1 MAIDHLKELELA
13 QAKVVELKNRIV
25 EELASL
31 PAKYGYESITDFFKA
46 VKEASESVKPTKRK
60 ATSAKK
66 TAPKAAKKAAAKS
79 RGRGARISDEVRA
92 EVKKLT
98 EAGVPGAQ
106 IAKQLGISL
115 PSVQNIKKGFGL
127 VKARGARK
135 AAAPAVAPSVAPAP
149 VADAAPET
157 PAS

>member
-60 ATSAKK
+60 ATPAKKAAPKAKK
-66 TAPKAAKKAAAKS
+66 TAAKS

-98 EAGVPGAQ
+98 EAGVSGAQ

-149 VADAAPET
+149 VVDAAPAT